1 MLVTVT
7 TAPGV
12 MEVQQADT
20 PIRDPGEA
28 LIEIEAVGLCG
39 SDFHLFTGDHPY
51 ATFPQTQ
58 GHEMVGRVTQFG
70 PDYSGPI
77 RLGTRVA
84 IEPFFPCGHC
94 YPCRRGRPNCCTT
107 LKVMGAH
114 VPGGL
119 REFLSVPVAHLH
131 PVGNLPLLTAILVEP
146 ISIGLQ
152 CIVRAGVRAGDAV
165 AVIGAGPIG
174 LAAALGAIDRGA
186 RVLVADRLANRLQWA
201 RELGAESV
209 VDTSTENLAA
219 AVDQFTHGDGAA
231 VVVEAT
237 GVPTLITAALD
248 VVAYSGSVVI
258 VGISDQD
265 VSIPVGL
272 FSRKEINIL
281 GSRNNT
287 GLFPEAIELVR
298 RHAERLAPLVTHT
311 YQVDRAPEAIE
322 FAMNHPQDV
331 EKVVITIGRESP

>member
-1 MLVTVT
+1 MRVAVT

-12 MEVQQADT
+12 MQVQQADPPT
-20 PIRDPGEA
+20 RDQGEA
-28 LIEIEAVGLCG
+28 LIQIGAVGLCG

-51 ATFPQTQ
+51 ATFPQVQ
-58 GHEMVGRVTQFG
+58 GHEMVGRVTEFG
-70 PDYSGPI
+70 PDYRGSIP
-77 RLGTRVA
+77 LGAMVA

-94 YPCRRGRPNCCTT
+94 FPCRRGKPNCCTT

-119 REFLSVPVAHLH
+119 REFLTVPVAHLH
-131 PVGNLPLLTAILVEP
+131 PVADLPLLTAILVEP
-146 ISIGLQ
+146 MTIGLQ
-152 CIVRAGVRAGDAV
+152 CIVRADVRAGDTV

-186 RVLVADRLANRLQWA
+186 RVLVADRLANRLQRA
-201 RELGAESV
+201 GELGAEAV
-209 VDTSTENLAA
+209 VDTSTESLAA
-219 AVDQFTHGDGAA
+219 AVDQFTDGDGAA

-237 GVPTLITAALD
+237 GVPALITAALD
-248 VVAYSGSVVI
+248 AAAYSGSVVI
-258 VGISDQD
+258 VGISAQD

-272 FSRKEINIL
+272 FSRKEINVL

-298 RHAERLAPLVTHT
+298 RHAERLKPLVTHT
-311 YQVDRAPEAIE
+311 FPLDRAPEAIK
-322 FAMNHPQDV
+322 FAMDHPQDV
-331 EKVVITIGRESP
+331 EKVVITTGSESQ

>member
-1 MLVTVT
+1 MLVAVT
-7 TAPGV
+7 TAPGI
-12 MEVQQADT
+12 MELQQADP
-20 PIRDPGEA
+20 PIRDQGEA

-39 SDFHLFTGDHPY
+39 SDFHLFTGHHPY
-51 ATFPQTQ
+51 ATFPQAQ
-58 GHEMVGRVTQFG
+58 GHEIIGRVIQFG
-70 PDYSGPI
+70 PEYSGPI
-77 RLGTRVA
+77 SLGSRVA

-119 REFLSVPVAHLH
+119 REFLAVPVAHLH
-131 PVGNLPLLTAILVEP
+131 PVGDLPLLTAILVEP
-146 ISIGLQ
+146 ITIGLQ
-152 CIVRAGVRAGDAV
+152 CIVRAEVRAGDTV
-165 AVIGAGPIG
+165 VIIGAGPIG

-186 RVLVADRLANRLQWA
+186 RVLVADRLANRLQRA

-209 VDTSTENLAA
+209 VNTSTENLAA
-219 AVDQFTHGDGAA
+219 AVAQFTGGDGAA
-231 VVVEAT
+231 IVVEAT
-237 GVPTLITAALD
+237 GVPTLITTALD
-248 VVAYSGSVVI
+248 VVAHSGSVVI

-265 VSIPVGL
+265 VSISVGL

-287 GLFPEAIELVR
+287 GLFPDAIELVR
-298 RHAERLAPLVTHT
+298 RHAERIAPLVTHT
-311 YQVDRAPEAIE
+311 YPLDQAPEAID

-331 EKVVITIGRESP
+331 EKVVIKIGSESQ